1 MHKTYKCDNT
11 QRCKIVEVSRVAITQ
26 LVKQCSKQYNFFKS
40 QRCKIVEVSR
50 VAIPCWAVAKPEAPP
65 GDTLIGPRCGE
76 HCARC
81 GTRCDELR

>member
-11 QRCKIVEVSRVAITQ
+11 
-26 LVKQCSKQYNFFKS
+26 

-76 HCARC
+76 HC
-81 GTRCDELR
+81 